1 MQNAFAQL
9 AAKEGASSGSGEGAL
24 GTGEPEGLSGR
35 ASELRPA
42 GRPAEKNTL
51 HAPVS
56 PYFDGCTKQ
65 KGARDEDMEQHKG
78 IKRRKKA
85 THLTYRDRTE
95 IETIIRMHWPLGRRI
110 VWAQLGRY
118 IGRSWRGVRT
128 EYLRGRVA
136 NRTSE
141 LVEYNTYSAEKG
153 QDEAD
158 ALAANKGPRM
168 RLTNTLAER
177 LRHWVVDEKVSPYV
191 AIMRMRKEDH
201 TWVPCVRTVYYAI
214 ERGDLEIIRANLP
227 YGTINMKPRHKGRR
241 MAYRTLR
248 GKSIT
253 ERPPAADLRIEYG
266 HWEMDT
272 VVGRTGG
279 SSACLLVMTERTT
292 REEVIRRLPDRSQ
305 RSVIRALRGLE
316 RLPDNLFA
324 SMRSL
329 TCDNGSEFWDSDAI
343 ERSTVQHKTTR
354 CALYYTHPFSAFER
368 GSNENN
374 NRIIRRFIPKGSDI
388 ADFSLQAIRD
398 IEQKINAMERYSLG
412 GLSASQAKRNKLYAP
427 AA

>member
-1 MQNAFAQL
+1 MQSREFAFGHSIKSARQ
-9 AAKEGASSGSGEGAL
+9 KSRGYRGSGNTVRRIFYDPEVARVNGDGLCNLRGYAYGANIGWINFESTGAPAVSLLTGAL
-24 GTGEPEGLSGR
+24 SGY
-35 ASELRPA
+35 AYGSKV
-42 GRPAEKNTL
+42 GW
-51 HAPVS
+51 
-56 PYFDGCTKQ
+56 
-65 KGARDEDMEQHKG
+65 
-78 IKRRKKA
+78 I
-85 THLTYRDRTE
+85 
-95 IETIIRMHWPLGRRI
+95 
-110 VWAQLGRY
+110 
-118 IGRSWRGVRT
+118 
-128 EYLRGRVA
+128 A

-158 ALAANKGPRM
+158 ALAMNKGPRM
-168 RLTNTLAER
+168 RLTNILAER
-177 LRHWVVDEKVSPYV
+177 LRRWIVDEKVSPYV
-191 AIMRMRKEDH
+191 AILRMRKEGH

-227 YGTINMKPRHKGRR
+227 YGTINMKPRRKGRR

-253 ERPPAADLRIEYG
+253 ERPPEAEHRVEYG

-279 SSACLLVMTERTT
+279 SGVCLLVMTERTT
-292 REEVIRRLPDRSQ
+292 REEIIRRLPYRSQ
-305 RSVIRALRGLE
+305 RSVIRSLRGLE
-316 RLPDNLFA
+316 RRPDNLFA

-329 TCDNGSEFWDSDAI
+329 TCDNGSEFWDFAAI
-343 ERSTVQHKTTR
+343 ERSTLNPKNTR

-388 ADFSLQAIRD
+388 ADFSLKAISD
-398 IEQKINAMERYSLG
+398 IEQKINTMERHSLG
-412 GLSASQAKRNKLYAP
+412 GLSASQAKKSKLYEP